1 MKEEWKGK
9 LSRQERKWKGREG
22 KRGEERRGK
31 GGWMPR
37 EHLMFNIIQIC
48 KHLEAPFKSDK
59 SSEEKGEG
67 NRLGL

>member
-1 MKEEWKGK
+1 MEREVKQTGKEMEG
-9 LSRQERKWKGREG
+9 KGREE

>member
-1 MKEEWKGK
+1 MKE
-9 LSRQERKWKGREG
+9 KGREE
-22 KRGEERRGK
+22 KRGK

-37 EHLMFNIIQIC
+37 VHLMFNIIQIC